1 MSIEEIASILAPK
14 TGYCHY
20 LIIKISE
27 AGKETKESVEK
38 RVQEVFENDRKKVLP
53 VYNAKG
59 KLIEYDQSGRHFD
72 IKG

>member
-1 MSIEEIASILAPK
+1 MLIGEIASILAPK
-14 TGYCHY
+14 TGYCYY
-20 LIIKISE
+20 LIIKISD

-38 RVQEVFENDRKKVLP
+38 RVQEVFEDDRKRVLP

-59 KLIEYDQSGRHFD
+59 KLIGYDQYGRHFD